1 MQVGVRA
8 ELHMLPPAQKQEVL
22 QSLLQHVLLTL
33 GKSLQGQL
41 TDISIGGLLQLLLE
55 LQYLHAALK
64 AYISSRL
71 ESDFVKLGSELT
83 QRVHELHDLARD
95 EQAARVD
102 AWLGQRPG
110 SDWPAYMQAGLAQV
124 LTVSSQVQQL
134 NLRALQT

>member
-1 MQVGVRA
+1 
-8 ELHMLPPAQKQEVL
+8 MLPPPQKQEVL
-22 QSLLQHVLLTL
+22 QSLLQHVLSTL

-71 ESDFVKLGSELT
+71 ESDFVKLGAELT
-83 QRVHELHDLARD
+83 KRVHELHDLARD
-95 EQAARVD
+95 EQAAQVD

-110 SDWPAYMQAGLAQV
+110 SDWPMHMQAGLAQV